1 MGVSFSKVPCLSR
14 GIVDDRELG
23 ERAYEVCRGD
33 ERAARKDFL
42 REAYGEAET
51 DHAVLLRILG
61 VEQ

>member
-1 MGVSFSKVPCLSR
+1 MPCLSR

-33 ERAARKDFL
+33 ERAARQDFL
-42 REAYGEAET
+42 CETYGEAET

>member
-1 MGVSFSKVPCLSR
+1 MGVSFSEVPCLFR

-23 ERAYEVCRGD
+23 ERAYEVSRGD
-33 ERAARKDFL
+33 ERAARQDFL
-42 REAYGEAET
+42 CKSDGEAEA